1 MTPCDDD
8 TAACDYRRGAFRR
21 MTEVSLL
28 AAAFLIFALA
38 GCSFFRGTEPS
49 VESQRNSARFHHA
62 VKTVRTDLGNN
73 NLEDAYRIVRAW
85 EGVPLPGEDEALL
98 ERLSRQVRSSY
109 ALNLAGQAT
118 QLERLGRLH
127 EAQDAIRNAREAEP
141 GWSSL
146 KKTEQHLKIRI
157 AVQSSMDEDWE
168 GVVRRLMVLK
178 STLPPNREL
187 DRTLSW
193 AWGKLATS
201 QYAGGRLRQAME
213 SATQSLANDPDNG
226 QAKEIRET
234 ISKRLDG
241 WIGEGEALFRK
252 NDLTGALS
260 AFRRALAVDPANP
273 KALKDESLVQEALAA
288 TRSGTRLPKAGGSQP
303 TQPAQH

>member
-1 MTPCDDD
+1 MTPCDDY
-8 TAACDYRRGAFRR
+8 AAGRDHRRSGLRR
-21 MTEVSLL
+21 MTGVSLL
-28 AAAFLIFALA
+28 AAAALIFASA
-38 GCSFFRGTEPS
+38 GCSFLHGPEPS
-49 VESQRNSARFHHA
+49 AESQRNAARFHHA
-62 VKTVRTDLGNN
+62 ARTVRTDLGNN

-85 EGVPLPGEDEALL
+85 EGVPLPKEDETLL

-109 ALNLAGQAT
+109 ALYLAGQAT

-127 EAQDAIRNAREAEP
+127 EAQDAIRKAREAEP

-201 QYAGGRLRQAME
+201 QYAGGRLRQALE
-213 SATQSLANDPDNG
+213 SATQSLTFDPDNG
-226 QAKEIRET
+226 RAKEVRET
-234 ISKRLDG
+234 ISKRLDV
-241 WIGEGEALFRK
+241 WIGQGESLFRK
-252 NDLTGALS
+252 NDLTGALAS
-260 AFRRALAVDPANP
+260 FRRALAVDPANA

-288 TRSGTRLPKAGGSQP
+288 TRLPKSGGSQP
-303 TQPAQH
+303 SHH